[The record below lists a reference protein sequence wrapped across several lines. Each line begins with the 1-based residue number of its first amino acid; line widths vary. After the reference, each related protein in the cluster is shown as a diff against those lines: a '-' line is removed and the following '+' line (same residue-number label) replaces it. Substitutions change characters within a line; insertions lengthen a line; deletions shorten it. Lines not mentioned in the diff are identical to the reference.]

1 MSSKFGGAFEAAVKL
16 CAMFSV
22 LLFALIGR
30 LESGTWMQLDIYAH
44 PWPKL
49 EDLLWYLTSALVSRP
64 PVIPSRRKAHTRA
77 RSTNSTEE
85 TFE

>member
-1 MSSKFGGAFEAAVKL
+1 MSSKFGGALEAAVKL

-44 PWPKL
+44 PWPNWRICFGMPVFIL
-49 EDLLWYLTSALVSRP
+49 RTCVQAACHPVS
-64 PVIPSRRKAHTRA
+64 SEGTHKGAQY
-77 RSTNSTEE
+77 
-85 TFE
+85 